1 MDGIFKDCIETVT
14 QDFWDIEH
22 WGLIKS
28 IELIFIIINIMFQG
42 IEYFSQSLNSLIVNV
57 WLKIFSF
64 KMRVICSLLP

>member
-1 MDGIFKDCIETVT
+1 MDGIFKDWIETVT
-14 QDFWDIEH
+14 QDFWDIVH
-22 WGLIKS
+22 WGLIKF

-42 IEYFSQSLNSLIVNV
+42 IEYLIQSSNSFIVNE